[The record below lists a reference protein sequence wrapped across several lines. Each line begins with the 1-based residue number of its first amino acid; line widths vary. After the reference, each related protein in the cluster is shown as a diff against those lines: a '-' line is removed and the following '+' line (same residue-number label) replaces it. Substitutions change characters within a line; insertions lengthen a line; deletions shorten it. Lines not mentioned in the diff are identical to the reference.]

1 MPRFSK
7 SFQRAIGPVIESLE
21 SRQMMSVSLSHG
33 RVTVDGTIHADNIVV
48 QLSPDATVLHV
59 NVNGEDTTF
68 AARKV
73 TRLILSGG
81 RGDDNIMLQEY
92 NAPAID
98 IPAYIYGGRGN
109 DTLTG
114 GSGDDI
120 ILGHKGDDDIA
131 GGGGDNRM
139 DGGDGTDTIEGVVE
153 GSAAANNF
161 IATGSTSGATALE
174 AGHSGP
180 AAVSIPSYIVRDIG
194 VIPFGVGSRIPENI
208 NQRGDVVG
216 VNQMDD
222 DLDPQTDLVDH
233 AFYRPGLAPRMN
245 DLGTLTNQIGSTSWA
260 WDISNPTADHPTAIV
275 GMSQPGGVGT
285 VQHAVIWDTTGLP
298 TDLGFMQ
305 NGNTGGR
312 TLDTVAYGINDMGPF
327 IYRNVLWA
335 GQEIVGESN
344 GEAFYLPE
352 PGAAMMFLDVNGVA
366 GRATEINNNS
376 IVIGFSRTTNH
387 AFRGFRANNVTD
399 LGTLPNT
406 NESEAHDLNDL
417 PNYTIVGDS
426 NEGSLVTQSAWR
438 WQAGRMFELAH
449 PKNTTA
455 TAQGVNNSE
464 NIVGG
469 TIRVANNVIIKHAAL
484 WLADPN
490 RTGDTYVDLAQL
502 TGLASGRTLTVAH
515 AINDVG
521 QIVAEGTITGNAD
534 PSNPAGV
541 VTHAYLLTP
550 GRLADFGNL
559 VSFNGQFIKPLN
571 TVVNGLAFDPRLTY
585 TMFGPVD
592 YKVKPTSV
600 NLDVLTLDVA
610 RNKLP
615 SQALVDWVFDGPG
628 TRVVTSVTKGTGIFS
643 VRGEAFVTLEDG
655 TIADLPVRWE
665 GRTFRS
671 HHTDYVEGTFT
682 AISSRGKALV
692 QGKTYAFT
700 GSFGPN

>member
-21 SRQMMSVSLSHG
+21 NRQMMSVSMSHG

-73 TRLILSGG
+73 TRLILWGG
-81 RGDDNIMLQEY
+81 RGDDNIMLKEY

-98 IPAYIYGGRGN
+98 IPAFIYGGRGN

-120 ILGHKGDDDIA
+120 LMGNRGDDDIA
-131 GGGGDNRM
+131 GGGGSNRM
-139 DGGDGTDTIEGVVE
+139 DGGGGTDTIEGVLE

-194 VIPFGVGSRIPENI
+194 VIPFGVGTRIPENI
-208 NQRGDVVG
+208 NNRGDVVG

-222 DLDPQTDLVDH
+222 DLDPQTNLVDH
-233 AFYRPGLAPRMN
+233 AFYRPGQAPKMN
-245 DLGTLTNQIGSTSWA
+245 DLGTLSNQIGSTSWA
-260 WDISNPTADHPTAIV
+260 WDISNPTAAHPTAIV
-275 GMSQPGGVGT
+275 GMSQPGGVGS

-305 NGNTGGR
+305 NGNSGGR

-376 IVIGFSRTTNH
+376 IVIGYAKNTNH
-387 AFRGFRANNVTD
+387 AFRGFRAGPVTD
-399 LGTLPNT
+399 LGTLPKT
-406 NESEAHDLNDL
+406 SESEAHDLNDL
-417 PNYTIVGDS
+417 PSYTIVGDS

-438 WQAGRMFELAH
+438 WQAGRMYELAH
-449 PKNTTA
+449 PKGTTS

-469 TIRVANNVIIKHAAL
+469 TIRVVNNTIIKHAAL

-490 RTGDTYVDLAQL
+490 RTGGTYVDLAQL
-502 TGLASGRTLTVAH
+502 TGVASGRTLELAH

-521 QIVAEGTITGNAD
+521 QIVAEGTITGNID
-534 PSNPAGV
+534 PSNQGQ
-541 VTHAYLLTP
+541 TIEHAYLLTP

-559 VSFNGQFIKPLN
+559 VSFQGQFIKPLN
-571 TVVNGLAFDPRLTY
+571 EVVNGNSFDPRLTY

-592 YKVKPTSV
+592 YKVKAGSV

-610 RNKLP
+610 RDHLP
-615 SQALVDWVFDGPG
+615 SQALVDWVFNGPG
-628 TRVVTSVTKGTGIFS
+628 KRYVTSVTKGTGRFS
-643 VRGEAFVTLEDG
+643 VVGEAFITLEDG
-655 TIADLPVRWE
+655 SIAASLVRWE

-671 HHTDYVEGTFT
+671 HKTDFIEGTFT
-682 AISSRGKALV
+682 AISSRGKPLL
-692 QGKTYAFT
+692 QGKTFAFH
-700 GSFGPN
+700 GDFGPT